1 MSKSKGKTNPKKIP
15 RSQKDVDD
23 AYRLGVYK
31 GTEVTL
37 IVFLRSLCDIVDDV
51 DIVQLYD
58 KFESGLDSI
67 RRGDTKLYD
76 EKQAIFDSS
85 RCYSTLGLRVS
96 SEVLWYE

>member
-1 MSKSKGKTNPKKIP
+1 MAKKTNPRKIP
-15 RSQKDVDD
+15 RTQRDVDD

-37 IVFLRSLCDIVDDV
+37 IVFLRSLCDIYDDV
-51 DIVQLYD
+51 DIAQLYA

-76 EKQAIFDSS
+76 EKNAIEEEYNIRFE
-85 RCYSTLGLRVS
+85 GLLKHFGVKIKF
-96 SEVLWYE
+96 

>member
-1 MSKSKGKTNPKKIP
+1 MSKNKTNPKKIP
-15 RSQKDVDD
+15 RSQRDVDD

-76 EKQAIFDSS
+76 EKQAIEEEYNIRFESLLQHFGFRS
-85 RCYSTLGLRVS
+85 KF
-96 SEVLWYE
+96 